1 MSTNQKRSL
10 LREAKQVMDASFQ
23 GSGDLANK
31 VRAHIWSAYAK
42 IANGRTDEAASDL
55 VSAYELVRSKG
66 GETDYVDLL
75 KALFALD
82 IGFFL
87 YGFAKADDDLR
98 VIGWAI
104 WDARKD
110 FQASLYDALNA
121 AREFLSLLKIGV
133 TPEAAIKQVIT
144 TEDLVKLEEILLTHA
159 GPKE

>member
-10 LREAKQVMDASFQ
+10 LREARQIMDAFFQ
-23 GSGDLANK
+23 GGGDLANK

-55 VSAYELVRSKG
+55 VDAYELVRTKG
-66 GETDYVDLL
+66 GETDYIDLL

-87 YGFAKADDDLR
+87 YGFAKADEEIR
-98 VIGWAI
+98 AIGWAI

-110 FQASLYDALNA
+110 FQASLYDALNS

-133 TPEAAIKQVIT
+133 TPEVAIKQVIT
-144 TEDLVKLEEILLTHA
+144 TEDLVRLEEILLSYA
-159 GPKE
+159 GTS